1 MGKTCIEKKGKTVD
15 PMTCYSGDRLIKLYV
30 KDKVIQSR
38 DKDIQLNQGGPMKRL
53 YLRNLLPIVC
63 IFVLFISPVYATT
76 DFDKEIDQLS
86 GNLAEKIAA
95 AGKKKIAVVDF
106 TDLDGSVTEL
116 VRFLA
121 EEFSTALAGTGKG
134 FTVVDRIH
142 LKTLLKEHNLSST
155 GLIDQNTIRQLGK
168 IAGVDALV
176 TGSLTPLGESVRINV
191 KVLDIETAAVIE
203 ANRGNIAMTD
213 AIKDLMGKG
222 IISPT
227 SPASGNISTPIS
239 RTRVETV
246 QKIEEQNFVFEAID
260 CKVSGKNVT
269 FSLLITNKD
278 KDGELYIIFENT
290 SLFDDFGN
298 EYPAKKIQL
307 GSVIRSAGNLWAEKV
322 LFSGVPTKTFLTFED
337 VSPQATMI
345 SAVVLNC
352 KRPTGDYNWKEFA
365 VKFRGIPFSK

>member
-1 MGKTCIEKKGKTVD
+1 
-15 PMTCYSGDRLIKLYV
+15 
-30 KDKVIQSR
+30 
-38 DKDIQLNQGGPMKRL
+38 MKRVF
-53 YLRNLLPIVC
+53 LRSLVS
-63 IFVLFISPVYATT
+63 IFCLFTFLISPVYATT

-116 VRFLA
+116 GRFLA

-213 AIKDLMGKG
+213 AIKDLMRKG
-222 IISPT
+222 IIT
-227 SPASGNISTPIS
+227 PASNAPGSSITPTI
-239 RTRVETV
+239 TRVETV
-246 QKIEEQNFVFEAID
+246 QKVEEQNFVFEAID
-260 CKVSGKNVT
+260 CKVSGKKVT

-278 KDGELYIIFENT
+278 KDGDFQIYFRNT
-290 SLFDDFGN
+290 SLYDDYGN
-298 EYPAKKIQL
+298 EYPVKKIQL
-307 GSVIRSAGNLWAEKV
+307 GSEISTDYKARKV

-337 VSPQATMI
+337 VSLQATMA
-345 SAVVLNC
+345 SAIVLNC
-352 KRPTGDYNWKEFA
+352 EGVRENNWKPFA
-365 VKFRGIPFSK
+365 VKFRGIHFSK

>member
-1 MGKTCIEKKGKTVD
+1 M
-15 PMTCYSGDRLIKLYV
+15 
-30 KDKVIQSR
+30 
-38 DKDIQLNQGGPMKRL
+38 MKRVFF
-53 YLRNLLPIVC
+53 RNLISTVC
-63 IFVLFISPVYATT
+63 LFTFFISPVFATT

-116 VRFLA
+116 GRFLA

-134 FTVVDRIH
+134 FIVVDRIH
-142 LKTLLKEHNLSST
+142 LKTLLKEHKLSST

-168 IAGVDALV
+168 IAGVDALI

-213 AIKDLMGKG
+213 AIKDLMRKG
-222 IISPT
+222 IIT
-227 SPASGNISTPIS
+227 PASTASGSSITPI
-239 RTRVETV
+239 RARVETV
-246 QKIEEQNFVFEAID
+246 QKIEEQNFVFEAIG

-278 KDGELYIIFENT
+278 KDGNFYIYFKNT
-290 SLFDDFGN
+290 SLYDDFGN
-298 EYPAKKIQL
+298 EYPVKKIQL
-307 GSVIRSAGNLWAEKV
+307 GSAIQTSDYSYVGKV
-322 LFSGVPTKTFLTFED
+322 LFSGVPTRTFLTFED
-337 VSPQATMI
+337 VSPQATMG

-352 KRPTGDYNWKEFA
+352 AGERENNRKDFA

>member
-1 MGKTCIEKKGKTVD
+1 MKKIFLK
-15 PMTCYSGDRLIKLYV
+15 
-30 KDKVIQSR
+30 
-38 DKDIQLNQGGPMKRL
+38 
-53 YLRNLLPIVC
+53 NLPLVV
-63 IFVLFISPVYATT
+63 FLSTFFISYTFATT

-86 GNLAEKIAA
+86 GKIAEKIAA

-116 VRFLA
+116 GRFLA

-134 FTVVDRIH
+134 FIVVDRIH
-142 LKTLLKEHNLSST
+142 LKTLLKEHKLSST
-155 GLIDQNTIRQLGK
+155 GLIDQNTIRRLGK
-168 IAGVDALV
+168 IAGVDSLI

-191 KVLDIETAAVIE
+191 KVLDIETASVIE

-213 AIKDLMGKG
+213 AIKDLMRKG
-222 IISPT
+222 IIT
-227 SPASGNISTPIS
+227 PASTASGSNITPI

-246 QKIEEQNFVFEAID
+246 QKIEEQNYVFEAIG
-260 CKVSGKNVT
+260 CRVSGKNVT

-278 KDGELYIIFENT
+278 KDGEIRIIFKNT

-298 EYPAKKIQL
+298 EYPLKKVQL
-307 GSVIRSAGNLWAEKV
+307 GSKIMIVSWTYTYIDKV
-322 LFSGVPTKTFLTFED
+322 LFSYVPTKTFLTFED
-337 VSPQATMI
+337 VSPQATMG

-352 KRPTGDYNWKEFA
+352 EGNRDNNWKKFV

>member
-1 MGKTCIEKKGKTVD
+1 MDKDYIENEGKKVDTKTGDIIIKQNGKTYRQDLKGD
-15 PMTCYSGDRLIKLYV
+15 WAS
-30 KDKVIQSR
+30 
-38 DKDIQLNQGGPMKRL
+38 DIQFNQGGPMKRIFFK
-53 YLRNLLPIVC
+53 NLLIVVGL
-63 IFVLFISPVYATT
+63 FTFFISSVYATT
-76 DFDKEIDQLS
+76 DFDKKIDQLS
-86 GNLAEKIAA
+86 GKIAEKIAT

-116 VRFLA
+116 GRFLA

-142 LKTLLKEHNLSST
+142 LKTLLKEHKLSST
-155 GLIDQNTIRQLGK
+155 GLIDQNTIRRLGK
-168 IAGVDALV
+168 IAGVDALI

-222 IISPT
+222 IISP
-227 SPASGNISTPIS
+227 ASTVSGSSSTHI
-239 RTRVETV
+239 RTRVKTV
-246 QKIEEQNFVFEAID
+246 QKIEEQNYVFEAIG

-278 KDGELYIIFENT
+278 KDGEFAIYFKNT
-290 SLFDDFGN
+290 SLYDDFGN

-307 GSVIRSAGNLWAEKV
+307 GSEISTGYRTYKI
-322 LFSGVPTKTFLTFED
+322 LFSGVPTKTFLTFEEI
-337 VSPQATMI
+337 SPKATI
-345 SAVVLNC
+345 ALAVVLNC
-352 KRPTGDYNWKEFA
+352 KVKRDDHWKYFA

>member
-1 MGKTCIEKKGKTVD
+1 M
-15 PMTCYSGDRLIKLYV
+15 
-30 KDKVIQSR
+30 
-38 DKDIQLNQGGPMKRL
+38 MKRVF
-53 YLRNLLPIVC
+53 LRNLISTVC
-63 IFVLFISPVYATT
+63 LFTFLISPVFATT

-86 GNLAEKIAA
+86 GNLAEKIAT

-116 VRFLA
+116 GRFLA

-213 AIKDLMGKG
+213 AIKSLMVKG
-222 IISPT
+222 INL
-227 SPASGNISTPIS
+227 PASPGSGSIITPIK
-239 RTRVETV
+239 TRVETV
-246 QKIEEQNFVFEAID
+246 QKVEEQNFVFEAIA
-260 CKVSGKNVT
+260 CKVSGKTVT
-269 FSLLITNKD
+269 FSFFITNKD
-278 KDGELYIIFENT
+278 KDRGIRIYLRNT
-290 SLFDDFGN
+290 SLYDEYGN
-298 EYPAKKIQL
+298 EYKCTRGQIGIETPNWQDELESLIY
-307 GSVIRSAGNLWAEKV
+307 SD
-322 LFSGVPTKTFLTFED
+322 VPTKAFLKFEEAQ
-337 VSPQATMI
+337 SQAKI
-345 SAVVLNC
+345 AIAIVLRGRSEDKNIII
-352 KRPTGDYNWKEFA
+352 
-365 VKFRGIPFSK
+365 KFRGIPFSR